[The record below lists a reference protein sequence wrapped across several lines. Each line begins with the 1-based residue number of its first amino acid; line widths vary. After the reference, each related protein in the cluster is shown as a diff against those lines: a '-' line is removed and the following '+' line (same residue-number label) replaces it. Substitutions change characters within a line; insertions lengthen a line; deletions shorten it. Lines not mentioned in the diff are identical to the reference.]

1 MSNNDLVLY
10 GGILAVAVVVIV
22 YLVSWKKEKDSQPKT
37 AQEPVSQGSLNLKLG
52 AYERLVLLTERIS
65 LPSLISRVPAGD
77 LTVRQ
82 LQGVLVDQVKTEF
95 DYNLSQQIYVA
106 PQAWQAVSNL
116 KEQNIFIINKVA
128 ENLQPGDRG
137 VELSK
142 LIIELVNKDP
152 NVSLH
157 PVVLEALNF
166 EAKKLL

>member
-1 MSNNDLVLY
+1 MTNESLILY
-10 GGILAVAVVVIV
+10 GGIFVVAAVVIL
-22 YLVSWKKEKDSQPKT
+22 YIINWKKEKKTVSDPPSQNNT
-37 AQEPVSQGSLNLKLG
+37 LNLRLQ
-52 AYERLVLLTERIS
+52 AYERLVLLTERIA
-65 LPSLISRVPAGD
+65 LPNLVTRIPSGD
-77 LTVRQ
+77 LNVRQ
-82 LQGVLVDQVKTEF
+82 MQSVLVDQVKTEF

-116 KEQNIFIINKVA
+116 REQNIFIINKVA
-128 ENLQPGDRG
+128 ETLPGEEKG

-142 LIIELVNKDP
+142 RIIDLLNADP

>member
-1 MSNNDLVLY
+1 MTNNDLVLY
-10 GGILAVAVVVIV
+10 GGILVVAVVVILYV
-22 YLVSWKKEKDSQPKT
+22 VSWIKEKKSLEK
-37 AQEPVSQGSLNLKLG
+37 AEPASPNTLNLKLG
-52 AYERLVLLTERIS
+52 AYERLVMLAERIA

-77 LTVRQ
+77 LNVRQ
-82 LQGVLVDQVKTEF
+82 LQSVLIDQVKTEF

-106 PQAWQAVSNL
+106 PQAWQAISNL

-128 ENLQPGDRG
+128 ETLAPEDRG

-142 LIIELVNKDP
+142 RIIELVNADP

-157 PVVLEALNF
+157 PVVVEALTF

>member
-1 MSNNDLVLY
+1 M
-10 GGILAVAVVVIV
+10 LA
-22 YLVSWKKEKDSQPKT
+22 
-37 AQEPVSQGSLNLKLG
+37 
-52 AYERLVLLTERIS
+52 ERIA

-77 LTVRQ
+77 LNVRQ
-82 LQGVLVDQVKTEF
+82 LQSVLIDQVKTEF

-106 PQAWQAVSNL
+106 PQAWQAISNL

-128 ENLQPGDRG
+128 ETLSPDDRG

-142 LIIELVNKDP
+142 RIIELVNADP

-157 PVVLEALNF
+157 PVVVEALTF